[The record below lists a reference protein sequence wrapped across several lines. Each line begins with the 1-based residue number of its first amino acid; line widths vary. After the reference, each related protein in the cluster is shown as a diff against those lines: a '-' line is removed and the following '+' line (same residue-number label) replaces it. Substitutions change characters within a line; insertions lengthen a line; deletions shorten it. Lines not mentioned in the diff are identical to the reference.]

1 MGRPYSMD
9 LRERV
14 VAAIIGGLSRRKAA
28 ELFNV
33 SATAAI
39 NWMKRFR
46 DTDSFAA
53 GQMGGRKPRKIAG
66 EHRIWLIERCR
77 TNAFTLRGLVAEL
90 ADRGLKVDYHSVWD
104 FVHAEGLSFKKNT
117 ARQRAGSFRRGT
129 AARAMAQVS
138 GAD

>member
-1 MGRPYSMD
+1 MAHHVHRLKKMGPCVLISGSWY
-9 LRERV
+9 
-14 VAAIIGGLSRRKAA
+14 
-28 ELFNV
+28 
-33 SATAAI
+33 
-39 NWMKRFR
+39 
-46 DTDSFAA
+46 
-53 GQMGGRKPRKIAG
+53 KIAG

-77 TNAFTLRGLVAEL
+77 TSAFTLRGLVAEL

>member
-14 VAAIIGGLSRRKAA
+14 VAAIAGGLSRRKAA
-28 ELFNV
+28 EVFNV
-33 SATAAI
+33 SVTAAI

-46 DTDSFAA
+46 DTGSFAS

-66 EHRIWLIERCR
+66 EHRIWLIERCGAR
-77 TNAFTLRGLVAEL
+77 AFTLRGLVAEL

-104 FVHAEGLSFKKNT
+104 FVHTEGLSFKKNGV
-117 ARQRAGSFRRGT
+117 RQRAGSRRRGT
-129 AARAMAQVS
+129 APRAMAHVS

>member
-14 VAAIIGGLSRRKAA
+14 VAAIEGGLSRRKAA
-28 ELFNV
+28 GLFKV
-33 SATAAI
+33 SVTAAI
-39 NWMKRFR
+39 NWMKRCR
-46 DTDSFAA
+46 DTGSFAP

-66 EHRIWLIERCR
+66 EHRLWLIERCR
-77 TNAFTLRGLVAEL
+77 ASAFTLRGLVAEL

-104 FVHAEGLSFKKNT
+104 FVRTEGLSFKKNA
-117 ARQRAGSFRRGT
+117 ARQRAGSPRRG
-129 AARAMAQVS
+129 AAPRAMAQVS